1 MPKYYCD
8 YCDVFLTHDSQAGRK
23 QHNHGRRH
31 QENVRQFYAQFLA
44 GHVQAP
50 GSTPYSMNF
59 VPLPHGS
66 APPGGSVALPGGALM
81 VRPGMPGMPVVVARP
96 PGPGGMGGPVMMRPG
111 MPFPGMM
118 PGMQMM
124 MMRPPGGPGQLQ
136 QGPGGPG
143 GPLGRP
149 PMPGG
154 PPQGGPGGHMQ
165 GPMGGQGGPMGGQGG
180 PMGGQGGPMQG
191 NHMGPATMHMPVHFG
206 MMQGRPG
213 MPPGGGPL
221 MMHQMQNQ
229 MQQAH

>member
-66 APPGGSVALPGGALM
+66 TPSGGAVVPGGALM
-81 VRPGMPGMPVVVARP
+81 VRPGMPGAPMFGQPGMPLGVRP
-96 PGPGGMGGPVMMRPG
+96 PVPGGAGGPMMMRPG

-118 PGMQMM
+118 PGMPMM
-124 MMRPPGGPGQLQ
+124 MMQRPPPGGPGQP
-136 QGPGGPG
+136 QGPPGGPG
-143 GPLGRP
+143 GPGRP

-154 PPQGGPGGHMQ
+154 PPQGGPGG
-165 GPMGGQGGPMGGQGG
+165 PP
-180 PMGGQGGPMQG
+180 
-191 NHMGPATMHMPVHFG
+191 TMHMPMHFG

-221 MMHQMQNQ
+221 MMHQMPNQ

>member
-66 APPGGSVALPGGALM
+66 TPAGGVVVPGGALM

-96 PGPGGMGGPVMMRPG
+96 QVPGGAGGPVMMRPGG

-124 MMRPPGGPGQLQ
+124 MMQRPPPGGPGQP
-136 QGPGGPG
+136 GGPPGGPG
-143 GPLGRP
+143 GPVRP
-149 PMPGG
+149 QMPGG
-154 PPQGGPGGHMQ
+154 PPPGGPGG
-165 GPMGGQGGPMGGQGG
+165 PV
-180 PMGGQGGPMQG
+180 
-191 NHMGPATMHMPVHFG
+191 TMHMPMHFG
-206 MMQGRPG
+206 MMPGRPG